1 MHKRLAGCGWGLQE
15 GLGAGALRHHHDNLA
30 EAAVWTADED
40 TLLLDGTSADEL
52 ELRALIGR
60 KGCAA
65 VRARL
70 AYLA

>member
-1 MHKRLAGCGWGLQE
+1 MYERLAGCRWGLQG
-15 GLGAGALRHHHDNLA
+15 GLCAGALRHHHDNA

-52 ELRALIGR
+52 RALIGR